1 MDSGIKPGDA
11 TGPRRRRLS
20 FALVLTPLLL
30 GNVVMLAL
38 CMGGFY
44 VLSAT
49 RAYVGGESQWSKARA
64 QAIDELRAYAASADP
79 ARLHAFERAMQV
91 PLGDHQAR
99 LAMDEPQLDWQRASE
114 GFARGRNAP
123 EDVPG
128 MIRLYRWA
136 GSSRLM
142 APAVQAWRQG
152 DGLIAELQ
160 ALAGV
165 LQQTLNE
172 DPVAR
177 PQRLAQ
183 TLAALDQLAL
193 KLLEQELSFSA
204 ELGKASRATLQV
216 LSATVALT
224 ALLLTLSAY
233 AMQRSGLKRQ
243 GRYEAALE
251 AANHRWSLAA
261 EVDGLGVF
269 EWQKHS
275 DRVYLDAR
283 ACAVYGLPINP
294 NSPDGLE
301 VPRSRVRAL
310 VDSSHTPGLQAALDA
325 AVSDSGTLRQRFRI
339 RPESSPDGEL
349 RHVEVTGAML
359 RGQPGAG
366 EQRMV
371 GVIKDITQQLQQ
383 EQLALDK
390 QAAERSAAA
399 RMEFLSRLSHELRT
413 PLNAVLGFSEL
424 MLMESNGEALSDKQ
438 RHRIQLIADSG
449 RHLLSLVN
457 DVLDISSIDA
467 GRFSISCQ
475 PTLLAPALQAAL
487 ELAAPEQQAYGVTME
502 LQPLPPGL
510 AVHADALRLG
520 QVLANLLS
528 NACKYNRPQGL
539 VRVQAER
546 LAEQVHISVQDQGAG
561 LTAAEQAQ
569 LFQPFK
575 RLDSGAHRP
584 GTGLGLSIARLLAQ
598 QMGGDI
604 KVESQPGQGS
614 RFSLILQASESSERK

>member
-1 MDSGIKPGDA
+1 MDSGIKPGG

-30 GNVVMLAL
+30 GNAVMLAL
-38 CMGGFY
+38 CMLGFY

-64 QAIDELRAYAASADP
+64 QAIDELRAYAASAEP
-79 ARLHAFERAMQV
+79 TRLRAYEAAIQV
-91 PLGDHQAR
+91 PLGDRDAR
-99 LAMDEPQLDWQRASE
+99 LAMDEPRLDWQRASE
-114 GFARGRNAP
+114 GLVRGRNAP

-136 GSSRLM
+136 GSSSLM

-152 DGLIAELQ
+152 DVLIADLQ
-160 ALAGV
+160 ALAGA
-165 LQQTLNE
+165 LQQTLNQ

-177 PQRLAQ
+177 PQRLAE
-183 TLAALDQLAL
+183 TLAGLDQLAL
-193 KLLEQELSFSA
+193 KLLEQELRFST
-204 ELGKASRATLQV
+204 ELGKASRATLQA
-216 LSATVALT
+216 LSATVGLT
-224 ALLLTLSAY
+224 ALLLTLTAY
-233 AMQRSGLKRQ
+233 AMQRSGLQRQ
-243 GRYEAALE
+243 ARYEAALE

-261 EVDGLGVF
+261 EIDGLGVF
-269 EWQKHS
+269 EWQQHS

-283 ACAVYGLPINP
+283 ACAVYGLTLDPKNP
-294 NSPDGLE
+294 YGLD

-310 VDSSHTPGLQAALDA
+310 VDASSTSGLQAALDA

-339 RPESSPDGEL
+339 RPESSVDGEL
-349 RHVEVTGAML
+349 RHVEVTGTML
-359 RGQPGAG
+359 QGKHGSG

-371 GVIKDITQQLQQ
+371 GVIKDISRQLQQ

-390 QAAERSAAA
+390 EAAERTAAA

-424 MLMESNGEALSDKQ
+424 LLMEPSGDALNDKQ

-467 GRFSISCQ
+467 GRFSISCE

-487 ELAAPEQQAYGVTME
+487 ELAAPEQQAYGVQIE
-502 LQPLPPGL
+502 LQPLPAGL
-510 AVHADALRLG
+510 AVHADAMRLG

-528 NACKYNRPQGL
+528 NACKYNRREGL
-539 VRVQAER
+539 VQVQVER
-546 LAEQVHISVQDQGAG
+546 LGEQVLISVQDQGPG
-561 LTAAEQAQ
+561 LTAAELAQ

-575 RLDSGAHRP
+575 RLASSAHRP

-604 KVESQPGQGS
+604 TVTSQPGQGS
-614 RFSLILQASESSERK
+614 RFSLVLQASESSERQ